1 MNLYTYCRNNPIR
14 YVDPSGHSYGLIN
27 GEKFSIN
34 SAWDAKR
41 FNELKSGKSSS
52 SQVATTTVPKAFDS
66 PITGGISKQ
75 LTSTTTYTTVIT
87 DTQISTSKKNTNMFS
102 RSINWIDENIATPFV
117 NGTVKFGKA
126 VYHSTSF
133 ELGMGFG
140 LGAEGKLGCIN
151 GSALVVPIRNEYIIA
166 DDCKTNS
173 TSKFS
178 IGADFGEIFG
188 LGAEAK
194 CFAYNGDKDGVSWLM
209 PGHEWDYQAGFI
221 SKNSDCTMISNQEDD
236 PHFTLSIGGSVYL
249 FIGGDVSLSFDVN
262 TFCEYLGE

>member
-75 LTSTTTYTTVIT
+75 LTSTTYTTVIT

-117 NGTVKFGKA
+117 NGAVKFGKA

-178 IGADFGEIFG
+178 IGADFGEIIG
-188 LGAEAK
+188 VGAESE
-194 CFAYNGDKDGVSWLM
+194 CSAYNGNRDGIPWLM
-209 PGHEWDYQAGFI
+209 PGHEWEYQAGVYYE
-221 SKNSDCTMISNQEDD
+221 NSNLCFSNNYEK
-236 PHFTLSIGGSVYL
+236 PHLVFNVGGGAYL
-249 FIGGDVSLSFDVN
+249 FVGADISLSFD
-262 TFCEYLGE
+262 FDEFLSYLGSE

>member
-34 SAWDAKR
+34 SAWDAKK

-117 NGTVKFGKA
+117 NGAVKFGKA

-194 CFAYNGDKDGVSWLM
+194 CFAYNGDKIGQ
-209 PGHEWDYQAGFI
+209 GRENA
-221 SKNSDCTMISNQEDD
+221 KN
-236 PHFTLSIGGSVYL
+236 YL
-249 FIGGDVSLSFDVN
+249 RENPAICAEAECKVRERYGLQGDVVVSAEAAATPADSTSAKEESDN
-262 TFCEYLGE
+262 E